1 MLRTDC
7 RLPIANCQLRVNSLL
22 KLAIGNWHLA
32 MLLLLLLTQSVS
44 AQCTKKAA
52 ELPAAP
58 ELLGFHLGMT
68 KEQIK
73 ARVPQTVFGKTD
85 PFGITRTTINPYFD
99 PSIDKTKFEGVRSI
113 SLDLLDERL
122 TSLWIG
128 FDETF
133 KVHTVEEF
141 VRLMSQSLQV
151 PENWSS
157 WRYKGQ
163 QLRCADFQLIVTTV
177 AGGPSFRV
185 MDIAAEETV
194 ATRRQAKEEQD
205 SVKETGA
212 DAASTETAEI
222 IGDKQSKTYYSSA
235 CQPAKDIA
243 QANKV
248 IFKTTADAE
257 KAGFK
262 PAKNCH

>member
-1 MLRTDC
+1 MLR
-7 RLPIANCQLRVNSLL
+7 RLLF
-22 KLAIGNWHLA
+22 
-32 MLLLLLLTQSVS
+32 LLLLLLLDHSAF

-52 ELPAAP
+52 ELPAVP

-68 KEQIK
+68 KDQIK
-73 ARVPQTVFGKTD
+73 ARVPQTVFGKAD
-85 PFGITRTTINPYFD
+85 PFGVARTTINPYFD

-113 SLDLLDERL
+113 SLDLLDDHL

-128 FDETF
+128 FDETY
-133 KVHTVEEF
+133 KVHTIEEF
-141 VRLMSQSLQV
+141 VKLISQSLQV
-151 PENWSS
+151 PEKWSS

-163 QLRCADFQLIVTTV
+163 QLRCTDFQLIVTTV
-177 AGGPSFRV
+177 AGGPSLRL

-194 ATRRQAKEEQD
+194 AARRQAKEDQD
-205 SVKETGA
+205 SVAEAGA
-212 DAASTETAEI
+212 DTSNIEPAEI
-222 IGDKQSKTYYSSA
+222 VGDKQSKTYYPGG

-243 QANKV
+243 ATNKV

-262 PAKNCH
+262 LAKNCH